1 MNILLLLVFIIA
13 VNAFKPLNG
22 KVKNNFKFYKN
33 FKMVNL
39 NYEDEFDKF
48 YEENFNKNYDNL
60 NKIFEND
67 FNRFVQD
74 NFNKTSNSSILN
86 YTIIWNSSIKSD
98 MLLYD
103 MYLYNLNATL
113 YERSK
118 FGKKNLD
125 QIYNKY
131 IKDIKFLNLDEPWI
145 FKNGEF
151 IGGIFELYES
161 LFYL

>member
-1 MNILLLLVFIIA
+1 MNILLFLVFIIA
-13 VNAFKPLNG
+13 VNAFKPFNV
-22 KVKNNFKFYKN
+22 KIKNNFKFYKK

-48 YEENFNKNYDNL
+48 YQENFDKNYDNL

-67 FNRFVQD
+67 FNKLVQN
-74 NFNKTSNSSILN
+74 NFNKSSNSSLLN

-103 MYLYNLNATL
+103 MYLFNINAKL

-131 IKDIKFLNLDEPWI
+131 IKNIEFLNPKEPWV